1 MFPLLLSI
9 LAVAPCRPSQWQQR
23 HAEFKHDR
31 PAATAQDFYK
41 LVHQGVMG
49 SEHAVGTG
57 DAARAWMQQEL
68 ASLAPAPAGVMEPLL
83 EPLPP
88 DGRYVRVHLRPYV
101 ARGLS
106 TDALVNAFI
115 ATANAGRGDT
125 AMYVPHG
132 NYILDYKGR
141 ICLLISG
148 QAKTNQA
155 IFDQYSVGNYGI
167 EGKAGTYMDAEDGE
181 LSCNNVEHAGVD
193 SVMRFSLN
201 LQPSEIGRATCRERV

>member
-1 MFPLLLSI
+1 MFPLLLSL

-68 ASLAPAPAGVMEPLL
+68 ASLAPAPAGVMEPLI

-101 ARGLS
+101 GRGLS

-125 AMYVPHG
+125 AQLVCALESLPG
-132 NYILDYKGR
+132 AAR
-141 ICLLISG
+141 ETFEAQRVSG
-148 QAKTNQA
+148 FGAVHHSA
-155 IFDQYSVGNYGI
+155 AYEAAYRPAYRV
-167 EGKAGTYMDAEDGE
+167 
-181 LSCNNVEHAGVD
+181 VERARAD
-193 SVMRFSLN
+193 SLMRAV
-201 LQPSEIGRATCRERV
+201 R